1 MVVPQSKC
9 RFFWPPCIHR
19 DPENH
24 SGPGSGSETKSDLFD
39 VEILKNLHIKVLKF
53 VLDYLHKVIKFAVDY
68 IHTHTVH
75 TSLENLKIALKVL
88 LQSCD
93 VHL

>member
-39 VEILKNLHIKVLKF
+39 VEILKR
-53 VLDYLHKVIKFAVDY
+53 FA
-68 IHTHTVH
+68 H
-75 TSLENLKIALKVL
+75 
-88 LQSCD
+88 QSAQIR
-93 VHL
+93 LRLYT